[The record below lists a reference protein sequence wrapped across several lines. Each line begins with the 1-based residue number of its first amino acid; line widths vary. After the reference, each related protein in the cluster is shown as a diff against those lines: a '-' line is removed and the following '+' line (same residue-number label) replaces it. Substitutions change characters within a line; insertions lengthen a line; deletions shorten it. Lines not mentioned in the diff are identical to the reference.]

1 KADTIVFLLSPDS
14 VLPTSK
20 CDWEINEA
28 ERLSKRI
35 IPVVCRAV
43 PDSDVPGRIRRL
55 NYVFLTPER
64 DRAVELHKLTEALEV
79 DINWIR
85 EHSRLGELAARW
97 QALGKGSNHETL
109 RGSAIAEAES
119 WISSRPPKA
128 PEPTEAQRAFIQA
141 SRTSDLAR
149 IALEQ
154 RQIERTR
161 WFQKWFG
168 RALAAAAVIL
178 CLGLAGVIW
187 QGMEATARTQ
197 AIFLNPIER
206 AMADKQWDRAI
217 RYALMV
223 YPEKGA
229 WPWRSVSSRLEA
241 DLGVATLMGGRIGPI
256 LRGHEMPLT
265 HAGFS

>member
-1 KADTIVFLLSPDS
+1 V
-14 VLPTSK
+14 
-20 CDWEINEA
+20 
-28 ERLSKRI
+28 
-35 IPVVCRAV
+35 
-43 PDSDVPGRIRRL
+43 
-55 NYVFLTPER
+55 
-64 DRAVELHKLTEALEV
+64 
-79 DINWIR
+79 
-85 EHSRLGELAARW
+85 
-97 QALGKGSNHETL
+97 
-109 RGSAIAEAES
+109 
-119 WISSRPPKA
+119 
-128 PEPTEAQRAFIQA
+128 QA

-178 CLGLAGVIW
+178 CVGLAGVIL
-187 QGMEATARTQ
+187 QDMEATARTQ

-256 LRGHEMPLT
+256 LRGHGMPLT
-265 HAGFS
+265 HAAFSRDGKRIVTCR